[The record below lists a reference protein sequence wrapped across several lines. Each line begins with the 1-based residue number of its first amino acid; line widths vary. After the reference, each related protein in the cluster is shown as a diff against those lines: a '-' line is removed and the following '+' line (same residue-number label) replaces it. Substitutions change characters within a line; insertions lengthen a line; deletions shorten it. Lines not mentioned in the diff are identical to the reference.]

1 MKKLLIGFSTFS
13 LLVSSSSVVSC
24 TITHQFKNNHLDQ
37 IKLLLNT
44 SAIAAQSVILSDKN
58 TTNISTDYSLRTFS
72 QTKITDLYKNDAKK
86 LADKYVTD
94 KKASYEY
101 QFKSMFLTLQS
112 SNWTEQLK
120 KVAQLNKDNKTTN
133 LDLAWNDTST
143 KTTDNNLFKTLSL
156 VSAGFNFLFSGD
168 FTANQQGNLINNFLS
183 NQSGLLETTV
193 FNNNKFS
200 SLLDSLNSIEDNKF
214 FNLANSLFSQPEWV
228 NEIDKDNNLNQKTL
242 KNILDSSSQK
252 LWEQILPKDENQ
264 EFKIDWSKIFTPLI
278 DLLKAFSIY
287 QKIIEEKSDKTLNYS
302 TMDPLH
308 LFSKDKTNSEFLYE
322 VLNINLKDI
331 YNNKSNEQIKQEIN
345 SINLKELIKFFKNTL
360 VFDKE
365 DKHGYKLQK
374 FVVMLLGSASEKEEN
389 NDIKNNFLLKPA
401 YDWYEKNKE
410 KVKKIITRQLEKIES
425 IKAFASTISNF
436 TPTLFKIIKAFH
448 QDLVEQGLN
457 QKLNSELK
465 PLLGLAKGILPSLG
479 LDKKIVEF
487 LDSQALKDFLNNPF
501 LALYKQDFL
510 KEVYILINQLSGKE
524 IINNQ
529 IIDNISNIYN
539 FTTLKLDKFANYL
552 LGLVKKPVDGKNS
565 FDEFQFLY
573 SLKDLSI
580 SDIINNLESFYNKEN
595 SSYIFNLDNFKG
607 LLDSIFNKNITAS
620 FKYKEQEQKLE
631 TKNNLSTILTLLA
644 LNPNNVKDL
653 EVKVND
659 DKNKLS
665 DQIKKAI
672 EEKQYGLASVLLLG
686 YNNSEKRFYKDSIL
700 DNAANLFGHNE
711 KDLNKEASKNAIN
724 ILIKSYLELI
734 NWFQNVSLKKY
745 AQDNFAVYLDQNN
758 WSTELIEQKGTIDN
772 LNEPLI
778 IKYVLKYID
787 PNDNNKNWKYNVV
800 IKRTSNLEQPWT
812 ITEITKLTDNK

>member
-120 KVAQLNKDNKTTN
+120 KVALVNKDNKTTN

-200 SLLDSLNSIEDNKF
+200 SLLDSLNNIDNNRF
-214 FNLANSLFSQPEWV
+214 FSLANSLFSQPEWV
-228 NEIDKDNNLNQKTL
+228 NDNNLNQKTL
-242 KNILDSSSQK
+242 KNILESSSQK
-252 LWEQILPKDENQ
+252 LWNQILPKDEKK

-287 QKIIEEKSDKTLNYS
+287 QKVIEEKSDKTLNYS

-345 SINLKELIKFFKNTL
+345 SIDLKQLIKFFKNTL

-401 YDWYEKNKE
+401 YDWYEQNEE

-620 FKYKEQEQKLE
+620 FKYKDQELK
-631 TKNNLSTILTLLA
+631 TNNTLSTILALLA
-644 LNPNNVKDL
+644 FNPNNVKEL
-653 EVKVND
+653 KVEVKN
-659 DKNKLS
+659 KNNFS

-686 YNNSEKRFYKDSIL
+686 YNNNEKKFYKDSIL
-700 DNAANLFGHNE
+700 DNAANLFGHND

-745 AQDNFAVYLDQNN
+745 AQDNFAAYLDQNN

-778 IKYVLKYID
+778 IKYVLKYLD

>member
-94 KKASYEY
+94 KKTSYEY

-120 KVAQLNKDNKTTN
+120 KVAQLNKENKTTN

-200 SLLDSLNSIEDNKF
+200 SLLDSLNNIDNNKF
-214 FNLANSLFSQPEWV
+214 FSLANSLFSQPEWV
-228 NEIDKDNNLNQKTL
+228 NDNNLNQKTL
-242 KNILDSSSQK
+242 KNILESSSQK
-252 LWEQILPKDENQ
+252 LWNQILPKDEKK

-287 QKIIEEKSDKTLNYS
+287 QKVIEEKTDKTLNYS

-345 SINLKELIKFFKNTL
+345 SIDLKQLIKFFKNTL

-401 YDWYEKNKE
+401 YDWYEKNQE
-410 KVKKIITRQLEKIES
+410 LIKKIVTKQLEKIES
-425 IKAFASTISNF
+425 IKPFAPTISNYI
-436 TPTLFKIIKAFH
+436 PTLFEIIKAFH
-448 QDLVEQGLN
+448 QDLVEQGTN
-457 QKLNSELK
+457 KKLKGELDK
-465 PLLGLAKGILPSLG
+465 YLGLAKLVLPSLG

-487 LDSQALKDFLNNPF
+487 LDSQALKNFLNNPF

-552 LGLVKKPVDGKNS
+552 LGLVKKPVDSKNS

-620 FKYKEQEQKLE
+620 FKYKDQELK
-631 TKNNLSTILTLLA
+631 TNNTLSTILALLA
-644 LNPNNVKDL
+644 FNPNNVKEL
-653 EVKVND
+653 KVEVKN
-659 DKNKLS
+659 KNNFS

-672 EEKQYGLASVLLLG
+672 DEKQYGLASVLLLG
-686 YNNSEKRFYKDSIL
+686 YNNSEKKFYKDSIL

-724 ILIKSYLELI
+724 ILIRSYLKLI

-778 IKYVLKYID
+778 IKYVLKYIN
-787 PNDNNKNWKYNVV
+787 PNDNKQNWKYNVV

-812 ITEITKLTDNK
+812 ITELTKLTDNK

>member
-133 LDLAWNDTST
+133 LDLAWNDTNT

-200 SLLDSLNSIEDNKF
+200 SLLDSLNNIDNNKF
-214 FNLANSLFSQPEWV
+214 FSLANSLFSQPEWV
-228 NEIDKDNNLNQKTL
+228 NDNNLNQKTL
-242 KNILDSSSQK
+242 KNILESLSQK
-252 LWEQILPKDENQ
+252 LWDQILPKDKNQ
-264 EFKIDWSKIFTPLI
+264 EFKIDWSKIFRPLI

-287 QKIIEEKSDKTLNYS
+287 QKVIEEKSDKTLNYS

-322 VLNINLKDI
+322 VLNTNLKDI
-331 YNNKSNEQIKQEIN
+331 YNNKNNEQIKQEIN
-345 SINLKELIKFFKNTL
+345 SIDLKQLIKFFKNTL

-374 FVVMLLGSASEKEEN
+374 FVVMLLGSASEQEKD

-410 KVKKIITRQLEKIES
+410 KVKKIITKQLEKIES

-465 PLLGLAKGILPSLG
+465 PLLGLAKGILPTLG

-487 LDSQALKDFLNNPF
+487 LDSKALKDFLNNPF

-620 FKYKEQEQKLE
+620 FKYKDQELK
-631 TKNNLSTILTLLA
+631 TNNALSTILALLA
-644 LNPNNVKDL
+644 LNPNNVKEL
-653 EVKVND
+653 KVEAKNV
-659 DKNKLS
+659 NKLS

-672 EEKQYGLASVLLLG
+672 DEKQYGLASVLLLG
-686 YNNSEKRFYKDSIL
+686 YNNSEKKFYKDSIL
-700 DNAANLFGHNE
+700 DNAANLFGHND